1 MNRYN
6 LLKISVLS
14 TAVVAVSLSA
24 FGNGSATISTRLDST
39 DLLMG
44 KQTALHVEIIQ
55 DKNVIGGFTNELAD
69 TICQYV
75 EIVGRPEA
83 DTVDLGNN
91 RIQINRDLILQSF
104 DSGLY
109 VLPPLQYVIGS
120 DTFESSQLSLR
131 VMPVNVDT
139 LADIH
144 GYKSVEEFP
153 FNFLD
158 LLPDFIVDYWWLYL
172 LIIFIAVAGV
182 CVYLFVIKKENIVA
196 VPVKL
201 VPPYEEAMQR
211 LEELKNR
218 KLWQAG
224 QDKEYYTELT
234 DILRNYIDRRF
245 DINAMEMTSSQIIS
259 TLRKNK
265 ETKAVNEQLG
275 KILEMADF
283 VKFAK
288 VRPLP
293 DDNEASYQRAVN
305 FVNETRPVIAEVE
318 SVQDKDSKTV
328 DAQTPI
334 AEGGQKNS

>member
-172 LIIFIAVAGV
+172 LIIFIAGV

-224 QDKEYYTELT
+224 QEKEYYTELT